1 MADIK
6 GIIYSLHPLERK
18 VLPHIGSDF
27 KAILA
32 KAGVSEAEALTAISM
47 LSERGLAQCERGER
61 KYYILTP
68 RGEQYLKI
76 GLPEHRLLAE
86 LAHGEKRM
94 SELSLPREEVAPT
107 LGVLKKRMLITV
119 EKAGNDVIIRV
130 LRRQA
135 QGAGGQAKQGRPA
148 GSLPPENPLTKYSG
162 GLEASKLPPELRDEV
177 EELVQRGLVKEYM
190 QKTVSVRLTQL
201 GRQAADALT
210 AQFSGL
216 DLAEEVTEEML
227 KSGLWRG
234 KEFRHYDVALK
245 TQGTVAGRRHP
256 MVEANNILRDIF
268 IEMGFQEMEGP
279 VVEAAFWNMDVMWI
293 PQDHPARDEQDT
305 FYVEGRARLD
315 TKLIAKFKEMH
326 ERGLKRTHTT
336 KGEWS
341 EEVASRMLLRTH
353 STATTFRTL
362 ALLAERARM
371 EGREI
376 ANGKYFYVAHNFRN
390 EKVDAT
396 HLAEF
401 FQAEGFIIG
410 DSLSLADLMGF
421 VREYYARL
429 GITKIRFKP
438 TYNPYTEPS
447 MEAHYYD
454 PKLGKWY
461 ALINSGIFRPE
472 TLKPLGIEKSVI
484 AWGMGASRIAM
495 LLTGAQSM
503 RDITGATCDLEW
515 LRTRPVLSR
524 NIVR

>member
-1 MADIK
+1 MSEAKIK
-6 GIIYSLHPLERK
+6 AIIYSLHPLERK
-18 VLPHIGSDF
+18 VLLHIGADF
-27 KAILA
+27 KDIMA
-32 KAGVSEAEALTAISM
+32 KSGLGEAEALTGISM
-47 LSERGLAQCERGER
+47 LSDRGLVQCEKGEH

-68 RGEQYLKI
+68 RGEHYLKV

-86 LAHGEKRM
+86 LGRGEKKM
-94 SELSLPREEVAPT
+94 SELTLPREEVAPA
-107 LGVLKKRMLITV
+107 LGVLKKGMLISV
-119 EKAGNDVIIRV
+119 AKSGNDIIIRV
-130 LRRQA
+130 E
-135 QGAGGQAKQGRPA
+135 KKV
-148 GSLPPENPLTKYSG
+148 PPQKNPLEMFRG
-162 GLEASKLPPELRDEV
+162 GIQASKVPESQRGEV
-177 EELVQRGLVKEYM
+177 QELIQRGLVKEYM
-190 QKTVSVRLTQL
+190 QKTISVKLTPL
-201 GRQAADALT
+201 GREVAGALT
-210 AQFSGL
+210 AKYAGL

-227 KSGLWRG
+227 KKGTWKGR
-234 KEFRHYDVALK
+234 EFRHYDVGLK
-245 TQGTVAGRRHP
+245 TQGTAVGRRHP
-256 MVEANNILRDIF
+256 MDESNNILRDIF

-305 FYVEGRARLD
+305 FYVDGRAKLD
-315 TKLIAKFKEMH
+315 SKLIAVFKEMH

-341 EEVASRMLLRTH
+341 EEIASRMLLRTH

-362 ALLAERARM
+362 AWLAERARR

-376 ANGKYFYVAHNFRN
+376 ENGKYFYVAHNFRN

-410 DSLSLADLMGF
+410 DNLSLADLMGF

-495 LLTGAQSM
+495 LLTGVQSM
-503 RDITGATCDLEW
+503 RDITGGTCDFEW

-524 NIVR
+524 SIVR